1 MSQPFLIRIL
11 PPLEP
16 SWSTN
21 MTKALSLSLRHRIFQ
36 SLWMGW
42 LTGLMALY
50 STLAS
55 PDALTARKELQA
67 LGIEYTEQQFA
78 RSAGEGDLVAV
89 GLFLEAGMDVNA
101 GGGAALGLA
110 AGRGKLDMVRL
121 LLSKGAQPT
130 SNALQYARTRG
141 HTEIE
146 GILVEAGAKE

>member
-1 MSQPFLIRIL
+1 
-11 PPLEP
+11 
-16 SWSTN
+16 

-36 SLWMGW
+36 SLWMAW

>member
-1 MSQPFLIRIL
+1 
-11 PPLEP
+11 
-16 SWSTN
+16 
-21 MTKALSLSLRHRIFQ
+21 MTKALSRSLRHRILQ
-36 SLWMGW
+36 SLCMGW

-50 STLAS
+50 PTLAS